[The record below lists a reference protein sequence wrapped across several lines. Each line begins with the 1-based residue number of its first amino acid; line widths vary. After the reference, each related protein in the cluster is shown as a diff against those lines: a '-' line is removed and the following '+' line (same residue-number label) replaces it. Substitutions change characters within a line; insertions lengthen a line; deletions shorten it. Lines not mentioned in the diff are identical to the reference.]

1 MKRKGVK
8 GISRLNKKEL
18 NEKIVDV
25 SEKEY
30 QNRKNEKYDTTVSLV
45 FQLTKNTYITML
57 LIRHIMII

>member
-1 MKRKGVK
+1 MFSIKKCKDILKKKGVK

-30 QNRKNEKYDTTVSLV
+30 QNRKNEKYDTMVA
-45 FQLTKNTYITML
+45 
-57 LIRHIMII
+57 